1 MRIVLGLLYCALHVH
16 LLLSLAMSS
25 FLCHILKSISM
36 KGIDYVKLLKNA
48 INSLFVG
55 KLLEYLCIL
64 IPSHYSFS

>member
-16 LLLSLAMSS
+16 LRSLAMSS

-64 IPSHYSFS
+64 IPSHYSFG